1 MEKEK
6 SALIAAGTVANTH
19 GVRGEIKILPRGIE
33 AEALLGAKTLTVGG
47 TAYAVTASRVHKGCL
62 LAKLKDV
69 NDMDAALA
77 LKNKPVT
84 VRRGDIRLPEGE
96 YLDEELVGLTARN
109 AASGEVLG
117 KVDEVLTYP
126 AHKIYAVR
134 GGADEY
140 LVPAVPAFIAGVDL
154 KNGTVDIHVWE
165 GMGSHED

>member
-6 SALIAAGTVANTH
+6 SALIAAGTVANAH
-19 GVRGEIKILPRGIE
+19 GVRGEIKILPRGME
-33 AEALLGAKTLTVGG
+33 AEALLGAKTLTVGAA
-47 TAYAVTASRVHKGCL
+47 AYTVTASRVHKGCL
-62 LAKLKDV
+62 LAKLKDID
-69 NDMDAALA
+69 DMDAALA
-77 LKNKPVT
+77 LKNRPVA

-96 YLDEELVGLTARN
+96 YLDEELVGLTARD
-109 AASGEVLG
+109 AVSGEVLG

-154 KNGTVDIHVWE
+154 AAGTIDIHVWE